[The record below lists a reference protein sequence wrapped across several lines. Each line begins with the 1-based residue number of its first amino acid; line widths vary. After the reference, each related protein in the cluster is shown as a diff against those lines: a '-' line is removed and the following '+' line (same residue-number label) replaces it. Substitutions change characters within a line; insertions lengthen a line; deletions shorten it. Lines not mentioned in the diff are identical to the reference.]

1 MIPRVVMAS
10 VFLVGVGLYWKDSAF
25 GQAGKAPE
33 WTHGLELKA
42 RRADEKDFSD
52 KTKAFGGEAFVN
64 RGSNTLVYIMENGNI
79 AAVPSAGFTPPKEV
93 KRPKWLSD
101 VNLSVR
107 KAEEPKFT
115 DQTKKFGVEVFLDE
129 NSGVRLYISE
139 TGSIA
144 AVRGAT
150 PGAPSQGAKHQYGYS
165 LRVRAGAEGDFND
178 KTKKYGLEV
187 FRDEA
192 GGSLIYISETGSIAV
207 VPAGMITGASESI
220 TPNWMFGLNLKVR
233 KAGEKDTTDATRKW
247 GIEVFK
253 DEKAGNLI
261 FINENGDLAIAPAG
275 GFKQPEK
282 VKNAAYVE
290 AAELRVRRA
299 GEQSFSAAKKFGV
312 EVFRDENTGDA
323 IIISETGSA
332 AVMTPK

>member
-1 MIPRVVMAS
+1 MISRVVMALM
-10 VFLVGVGLYWKDSAF
+10 FLAGAGSLCNESAL
-25 GQAGKAPE
+25 GQSGEAPE
-33 WTHGLELKA
+33 WTHGLELKV
-42 RRADEKDFSD
+42 RKADEKDFSD
-52 KTKAFGGEAFVN
+52 KTKAFGGEAFVK
-64 RGSNTLVYIMENGNI
+64 GASNTLIYMLENGNI

-107 KAEEPKFT
+107 KANEPKFT

-144 AVRGAT
+144 AIRGAT

-165 LRVRAGAEGDFND
+165 LRVRKGTEGDFTDN
-178 KTKKYGLEV
+178 TKKYGLEV
-187 FRDEA
+187 FRDDA
-192 GGSLIYISETGSIAV
+192 GGSLIYISETGSIAA
-207 VPAGMITGASESI
+207 VPAGPISGAGEANK
-220 TPNWMFGLNLKVR
+220 PNWMFGLNLKVR

-261 FINENGDLAIAPAG
+261 FISENGDLAVAPAG
-275 GFKQPEK
+275 SFKQPET

-299 GEQSFSAAKKFGV
+299 GEQSFSNAKKWGI
-312 EVFRDENTGDA
+312 EVFRDDNTGDA
-323 IIISETGSA
+323 IIITETGSL
-332 AVMTPK
+332 AVMPPK